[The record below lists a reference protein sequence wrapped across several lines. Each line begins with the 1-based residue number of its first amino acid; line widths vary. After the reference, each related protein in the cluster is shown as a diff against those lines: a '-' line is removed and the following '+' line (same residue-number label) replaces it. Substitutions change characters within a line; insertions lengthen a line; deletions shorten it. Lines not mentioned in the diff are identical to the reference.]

1 MHGAESQ
8 FPSQWTWREAELQL
22 LSPYCWMWSWGL
34 RKVVSW
40 LSVLITITNGGKKLK
55 QTHDKVKKIRGTEQ
69 WDLPQVS
76 LSFLMRHKRAFESRC
91 FFSCLFCYIRNLDC
105 HCFPRKAQLM
115 EDFQK
120 HRSTALPATLSNL
133 LPLAING
140 HSLHLAALMRKQCQ
154 RAMFSKVTSNF
165 HLLACNILKGG
176 EVSESNEYARYG
188 RSQVF

>member
-1 MHGAESQ
+1 
-8 FPSQWTWREAELQL
+8 
-22 LSPYCWMWSWGL
+22 
-34 RKVVSW
+34 
-40 LSVLITITNGGKKLK
+40 
-55 QTHDKVKKIRGTEQ
+55 
-69 WDLPQVS
+69 
-76 LSFLMRHKRAFESRC
+76 
-91 FFSCLFCYIRNLDC
+91 
-105 HCFPRKAQLM
+105 M